1 MHSGLLALKNSER
14 MKSLM
19 IYCDDK
25 WEDTEDR
32 GQALVNFTNVKKLIL
47 GRRIRVEH
55 SFFSDLFESIPR
67 MESLSLMNG
76 FPLVASDLISAIE
89 TNPILGLR
97 LELDFVEFEGV
108 EETGVAWPG
117 GYQAEG
123 VRAIIVAC
131 EAAADMVVT
140 GSTIDIVKRLD
151 ELVVLGESD
160 HD

>member
-1 MHSGLLALKNSER
+1 
-14 MKSLM
+14 
-19 IYCDDK
+19 
-25 WEDTEDR
+25 
-32 GQALVNFTNVKKLIL
+32 
-47 GRRIRVEH
+47 
-55 SFFSDLFESIPR
+55 

-89 TNPILGLR
+89 TNPIVGLR